1 MENIK
6 NISKALVSAQAEMSN
21 AKKESLNPFF
31 KSKYA
36 DLNSVRESVLP
47 ILNKH
52 GISVLQ
58 PTKTVDGKNF
68 IRTILLHES
77 GESIES
83 DTEIIY
89 SKQNDA
95 QSQGSGI
102 TYARRYGLQSFVCLG
117 ADDDDGNSSSKR
129 PTKLNIEDEKVG
141 KYINSFDNIDQ
152 FIEFRS
158 KYSLTTDQKEYV
170 SKKFNELFPNYK
182 K

>member
-6 NISKALVSAQAEMSN
+6 NISKALVNAQAEMSN
-21 AKKESLNPFF
+21 AKKDSLNPFF

-36 DLNSVRESVLP
+36 DLNSVREAILP

-58 PTKTVDGKNF
+58 PTKNIDGKNF
-68 IRTILLHES
+68 IRTILLHET

-117 ADDDDGNSSSKR
+117 ADDDDGNSSSKK
-129 PTKLNIEDEKVG
+129 PTKLDIQDENVL
-141 KYINSFDNIDQ
+141 KYIDSFDNIDQ

-158 KYSLTTDQKEYV
+158 KYALTISQKELMT
-170 SKKFNELFPNYK
+170 KKFNELFPNYK